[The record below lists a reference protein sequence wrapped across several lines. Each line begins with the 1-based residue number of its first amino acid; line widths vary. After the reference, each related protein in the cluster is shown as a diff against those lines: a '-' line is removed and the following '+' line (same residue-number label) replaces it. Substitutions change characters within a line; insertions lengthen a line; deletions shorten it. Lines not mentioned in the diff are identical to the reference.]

1 LCSYLTGVN
10 NEPNMR
16 KVVEG
21 PKTVSPSQF
30 KVQLRPILNAITL
43 LRASNRIGGSTSP
56 RPTPTYR
63 RGMKVA
69 SAPSLSISVLL
80 DGIAASRA
88 APRLHRYSVAANS
101 LRR

>member
-1 LCSYLTGVN
+1 
-10 NEPNMR
+10 
-16 KVVEG
+16 
-21 PKTVSPSQF
+21 
-30 KVQLRPILNAITL
+30 
-43 LRASNRIGGSTSP
+43 
-56 RPTPTYR
+56 
-63 RGMKVA
+63 MKVA